1 MPAAADVTALIITL
15 KLATLTTL
23 ILLLLGTP
31 LAWWLA
37 RSQARY
43 KFLLEALVA
52 LPLVLPP
59 ASWATICWWC
69 WASAIPWWRPSI

>member
-1 MPAAADVTALIITL
+1 MFNEADLTAFVITL
-15 KLATLTTL
+15 KLAGVTTL

-37 RSQARY
+37 RSRSRY
-43 KFLLEALVA
+43 KYVLEAVIA

-59 ASWATICWWC
+59 TGLGF
-69 WASAIPWWRPSI
+69 